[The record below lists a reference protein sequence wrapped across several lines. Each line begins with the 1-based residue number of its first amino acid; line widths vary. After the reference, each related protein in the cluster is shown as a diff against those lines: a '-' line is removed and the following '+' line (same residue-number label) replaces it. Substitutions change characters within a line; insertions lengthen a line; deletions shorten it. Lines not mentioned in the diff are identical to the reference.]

1 MSYHTVIPSPI
12 ELSETT
18 STNTF
23 LSALCDKQP
32 MPDMT
37 CVFSAYQTAG
47 RGQRGNSWESEPG
60 ANLLFSYVVYPD
72 FLEAHR
78 QFLLSQITALSVQ
91 EVLSGY
97 TEGISIKWPNDIY
110 WYDKKICGTLIE
122 NDLTGIYISRS
133 ISGTGVNLNQK
144 EFKSDAPNPVS
155 LTQIT
160 GQHYEPREIL
170 KQITERIAF
179 YYGLLQAGDS
189 LTIATRYKDKL
200 YRKDGFH
207 RYADSDGEFK
217 ARIVDI
223 EPIGKL
229 VLEDESGTVRK
240 YMFKEVSFKL

>member
-1 MSYHTVIPSPI
+1 MTKDTIISPI

-18 STNTF
+18 STNSF

-32 MPDMT
+32 IPELT
-37 CVFSAYQTAG
+37 CVYSAFQTAG

-78 QFLLSQITALSVQ
+78 QFLLSQITALSLQ
-91 EVLSGY
+91 EVLSLY
-97 TEGISIKWPNDIY
+97 AEGISIKWPNDIY
-110 WYDKKICGTLIE
+110 WHDKKLCGTLIE

-144 EFKSDAPNPVS
+144 EFKSDAPNPIS
-155 LTQIT
+155 LIQIT
-160 GQHYEPREIL
+160 GQHYEPKDIL
-170 KQITERIAF
+170 KQLIERIAF
-179 YYGLLQAGDS
+179 YYGLLKAGDS
-189 LTIATRYKDKL
+189 FTITSRYKDRL
-200 YRKDGFH
+200 YRKEGLY
-207 RYADSDGEFK
+207 RYADDNGEFK

-229 VLEDESGTVRK
+229 VLEDETGHIRK
-240 YMFKEVSFKL
+240 YMFKEVSFIL